1 MNDIDRLIREAL
13 AKEEA
18 EVLDR
23 VASEKNPLARA
34 MELFQGR
41 YFWFNALVAGFTLLI
56 FIGQVWCAVQFF
68 AVGSMEEKLAWAVG
82 FLFAGIC
89 VGMLKLWSW
98 MELNKNSVIREVK
111 RLELQVAYLN
121 KRLDRESVK

>member
-1 MNDIDRLIREAL
+1 MNDIDQLIREAL
-13 AKEEA
+13 AKDEA
-18 EVLDR
+18 DVLEQ
-23 VASEKNPLARA
+23 VSSEKNPLARA

-41 YFWFNALVAGFTLLI
+41 YSWFNGLVAAFTFAI
-56 FIGQVWCAVQFF
+56 FVGQVWCAVKFF
-68 AVGSMEEKLAWAVG
+68 GVESIEEKLAWAVG

-121 KRLDRESVK
+121 KRLERD